1 MKLGFVILFL
11 ALVCGGCVSKS
22 KFAAQQRAAFYAGQ
36 KAALQEQPKFPT
48 VTIIGPVENSRVPWV
63 SGLTLAQAIATA
75 NYLDPHTPEKIII
88 TRNGEKATVNPSVLF
103 HGAKIPLEPG
113 DVIELQTRE
122 P

>member
-1 MKLGFVILFL
+1 MKFLVILFL
-11 ALVCGGCVSKS
+11 ALAAAGCVSKS
-22 KFAAQQRAAFYAGQ
+22 KLAAQQRAAFYAGQ
-36 KAALQEQPKFPT
+36 KAALQEQPQFST
-48 VTIIGPVENSRVPWV
+48 VTVIGPVENSRVPWV

-75 NYLDPHTPEKIII
+75 NYLDPHAPEKIII
-88 TRNGEKATVNPSVLF
+88 TRNGEKATVSPSALF